1 MGQLDIEHMAMVA
14 MDPLRI
20 LEAMVAMDPLRMEV
34 DMSLK
39 PRLNRFVLPK
49 VRGDLMLQI

>member
-1 MGQLDIEHMAMVA
+1 MAMVA

>member
-1 MGQLDIEHMAMVA
+1 MAMVAMVA

-20 LEAMVAMDPLRMEV
+20 LEV

>member
-34 DMSLK
+34 DMSL
-39 PRLNRFVLPK
+39 NRFVLPK